1 MHSPNW
7 YIRYN
12 ASASLEGLGLSYE
25 GMLRILAGD
34 DRYAR
39 EMLSYRMESKR
50 LENQEREA
58 VKPVETREEKAA
70 DNADA
75 PDNGK
80 AAVGI

>member
-1 MHSPNW
+1 MRDLAF
-7 YIRYN
+7 RYN
-12 ASASLEGLGLSYE
+12 AAASLAAHGLSYE
-25 GMLRILAGD
+25 KLVDVVAGD

-58 VKPVETREEKAA
+58 VNPVETREEKAA

>member
-1 MHSPNW
+1 
-7 YIRYN
+7 
-12 ASASLEGLGLSYE
+12 
-25 GMLRILAGD
+25 
-34 DRYAR
+34 
-39 EMLSYRMESKR
+39 MESKR